1 MIKYYKLADMLNR
14 RGLKMSFLRGALSPT
29 TITKI
34 SRGEN
39 INTDAINKICYI
51 LDCQPGDIMEYEK
64 KGDEKVFSNLDKLRM
79 AFYAGESY
87 IANMSDQEFE
97 QYKNKHCAPIT
108 KETTEKGI
116 EEVRKI
122 EKL

>member
-1 MIKYYKLADMLNR
+1 MIKYYKLADILNR
-14 RGLKMSFLRGALSPT
+14 KGLKMSFLRGVLSST

-34 SRGEN
+34 TKGEN
-39 INTDAINKICYI
+39 INTEAINKICYI

-64 KGDEKVFSNLDKLRM
+64 KDDEQIFSMFDKWRM

-97 QYKNKHCAPIT
+97 QYKEKHGAPFT
-108 KETTEKGI
+108 KETKEKGI
-116 EEVRKI
+116 EEVKKI